1 MFAQRS
7 PIVII
12 QNILSAIFGM
22 TGMFFIIKY
31 IGTTSWGFL
40 AFGMGFVGIFTII
53 GDLGYS
59 TAHTINIT
67 HGEDIEECN
76 GTYLSIKLVMGAV
89 FSIIVIISLFIW
101 TEILHKGFQSPVEY
115 WVIIALIPYFFFKNM
130 TAFSSAYYVAT
141 LKSVRNSIPPLIE
154 AVFRNSVFII
164 MALLIGTHPSLYG
177 YIDALYLAVIY
188 SVSYT
193 LFFVVSIML
202 GRPWKIGK
210 PTKRMFKIYSKIALP
225 LIFALSVGTVSG
237 NIDKVIIQFYWHAT
251 ATGAFYTSQ
260 TIAALITTLS
270 ASLSM
275 FFMPLLI
282 KYQKTSGKEKHNESI
297 HEFER
302 LISLYTLPL
311 VIPLSLLSL
320 DVMNIFTANYMAY
333 NIMLSLLAWR
343 AYFSAINT
351 PYNSAIISRK
361 KTKLIAGVD
370 TMLIFFNI
378 ALIFIL
384 VPPEVLGTSEY
395 SMGPF
400 GAAYAMLISGIASFV
415 IYRIIVSRMEKI
427 PFNIRLLRQALPAG
441 VQAIFIIFIETITVP
456 KNILILG
463 GVTVLSIII
472 YTLAALL
479 IKETSTEDLTRIAKN
494 FIPGNIK
501 KRFREEELET
511 NEEFMKFT
519 EE

>member
-7 PIVII
+7 PVVII
-12 QNILSAIFGM
+12 QNILSAVFGM
-22 TGMFFIIKY
+22 AGMFFIIKY

-67 HGEDIEECN
+67 HGENIDECN
-76 GTYLSIKLVMGAV
+76 GTYLSIKLVMGFV
-89 FSIIVIISLFIW
+89 FTIIVIISLAIW
-101 TEILHKGFQSPVEY
+101 TEVLHKGFQSPVEF

-154 AVFRNSVFII
+154 AIFRNSVFIV
-164 MALLIGTHPSLYG
+164 MALVIGSNPTLYG
-177 YIDALYLAVIY
+177 YVDALYLALVY

-193 LFFVVSIML
+193 LFFVVSILL
-202 GRPWKIGK
+202 GRPWKIGR
-210 PTKRMFKIYSKIALP
+210 PTKKMLNNYTKIALP
-225 LIFALSVGTVSG
+225 LIFALSVGTING

-270 ASLSM
+270 TSLSM

-311 VIPLSLLSL
+311 VVPLSLLAV

-343 AYFSAINT
+343 AYFSAINS

-361 KTKLIAGVD
+361 KTKLVAGVD
-370 TMLIFFNI
+370 TMLIVFNI
-378 ALIFIL
+378 ILMFIL
-384 VPPEVLGTSEY
+384 VPPEFLGTGRY

-415 IYRIIVSRMEKI
+415 IYRIIVSRMERI
-427 PFNIRLLRQALPAG
+427 PLNISILKQAIPAGTQAL
-441 VQAIFIIFIETITVP
+441 FILFIETIAAPRDILTLGAITV
-456 KNILILG
+456 
-463 GVTVLSIII
+463 VSIMI
-472 YTLAALL
+472 YTIVAIL
-479 IKETSTEDLTRIAKN
+479 IKETSIGDIFRIAEN
-494 FIPGNIK
+494 FIPGNIR
-501 KRFREEELET
+501 KRFREEDLET
-511 NEEFMKFT
+511 NEEFMKFS